1 MTDITDNTDNTNNT
15 DNIDN
20 TDNPKKIKNKLI
32 GQGSY
37 GCVYKPGIDCNGNTN
52 TNKKIVSK
60 ITILEPS
67 TINEFKISF
76 LVKQIAN
83 YYTRFSPILKKCNV
97 SFNKI
102 FNTLNENADDCEI
115 INKLHNKQYVLL
127 YLNYIPGRLSLKEFL
142 YKSFQTNFSIFYPE
156 MFNSLMYSLTS
167 VLLLNSKNIVHNDL
181 HSGNIIYNT
190 EINKPIIIDFGL
202 SYFSNDFYKFN
213 KENLNL
219 TTISKYFFYSYVSD
233 FKTFIFLPEKLFFS
247 FIVKNNYSYYD
258 NIKQFK
264 HNSQKNDLTK
274 IIIDKFILDCT
285 NNPIITSFLDTNQ
298 IEYYKNN
305 LVLFYYKYLNKD
317 VYPLLKN
324 VLLDILKYL
333 FKFTDF
339 YSIIIIYIKFLNN
352 QKNLN
357 DSFSYLIKQF
367 LLIILDPNPELR
379 ISNRHF
385 ILTLMFIIDYIKN
398 INLKNYNHTNCVSI
412 FLQDFNLFL
421 NKNNIKSNVFFNKN
435 FVFIDFNYLLELKS
449 VKYIQSLKINIK
461 NTIV

>member
-1 MTDITDNTDNTNNT
+1 MIDNNNNNNNTTNN
-15 DNIDN
+15 N
-20 TDNPKKIKNKLI
+20 TKQNKLI

-37 GCVYKPGIDCNGNTN
+37 GCVYKPGIDCKGNTN
-52 TNKKIVSK
+52 TNKKIISK
-60 ITILEPS
+60 ITILESS

-102 FNTLNENADDCEI
+102 LNTLNENADDCQLL
-115 INKLHNKQYVLL
+115 NKFHDKQYVLL

-142 YKSFQTNFSIFYPE
+142 YKSFETNYSIFYPE

-167 VLLLNSKNIVHNDL
+167 VLLLNSKNIIHNDL

-190 EINKPIIIDFGL
+190 QTNKPIIIDFGL
-202 SYFSNDFYKFN
+202 SYYSHDFYKFN

-258 NIKQFK
+258 NIQQFK
-264 HNSQKNDLTK
+264 SNSQKNDLTK

-285 NNPIITSFLDTNQ
+285 NNPIINLILDTNQ

-317 VYPLLKN
+317 VYPYLKD
-324 VLLDILKYL
+324 VLLDILNYL

-339 YSIIIIYIKFLNN
+339 YSIVIIYIKFFNN
-352 QKNLN
+352 KKKLN
-357 DSFSYLIKQF
+357 DPFSYLIKNF
-367 LLIILDPNPELR
+367 LLIILDPNPQLR
-379 ISNRHF
+379 LSNRHF
-385 ILTLMFIIDYIKN
+385 ILSLMFIIDYIKN
-398 INLKNYNHTNCVSI
+398 INLKNYNHTNCVST

-421 NKNNIKSNVFFNKN
+421 NKNTISFNIFSNKN
-435 FVFIDFNYLLELKS
+435 FVFIDFNYLLELKNI
-449 VKYIQSLKINIK
+449 KYIKLLKINIK

>member
-1 MTDITDNTDNTNNT
+1 M
-15 DNIDN
+15 IDN
-20 TDNPKKIKNKLI
+20 NSNDNNSNNNNNNNNAKENKLI

-37 GCVYKPGIDCNGNTN
+37 GCVYKPGLDCQGNTN
-52 TNKKIVSK
+52 TNKKIISK
-60 ITILEPS
+60 ITILESS

-102 FNTLNENADDCEI
+102 LNTLNENADDCVLL
-115 INKLHNKQYVLL
+115 NKLHDKQYVLL

-142 YKSFQTNFSIFYPE
+142 YKSFETNYSIFYPE
-156 MFNSLMYSLTS
+156 MFNSLVYSLTS

-190 EINKPIIIDFGL
+190 QTNKPIIIDFGL
-202 SYFSNDFYKFN
+202 SYYSNDFYKFN
-213 KENLNL
+213 KENLNV

-233 FKTFIFLPEKLFFS
+233 FKTFIFLPEKLFCS

-258 NIKQFK
+258 NIQQFK
-264 HNSQKNDLTK
+264 SNSQKNDLTK

-285 NNPIITSFLDTNQ
+285 NNPIINLILDTNQ

-317 VYPLLKN
+317 VYPYLKN
-324 VLLDILKYL
+324 VLLDILNYL

-339 YSIIIIYIKFLNN
+339 YSIVIIYIKFFNN

-357 DSFSYLIKQF
+357 DPFSYLIKNF

-379 ISNRHF
+379 LSNRHF

-398 INLKNYNHTNCVSI
+398 INLKNYNHTNCVST

-421 NKNNIKSNVFFNKN
+421 NKNTISFNIFSNKN
-435 FVFIDFNYLLELKS
+435 FVFIDFNYLLELKNI
-449 VKYIQSLKINIK
+449 KYIKLLKINIK